1 MKTSAIAR
9 IVIFSF
15 VILLLVGILAIGV
28 LGHMFGFY
36 FSKQALDGGTI
47 ADHGSVKASKIHN
60 IEIDW
65 VCGSVTIKAG
75 NTDSI
80 EFSETGSDS
89 QKNTMVWK
97 QSGDTLEIQFRPTR
111 RFFGISINDEKPKDL
126 TITIP
131 KDWVGNELSIDS
143 VSAKVN
149 VADINVKELD
159 LDTVSGSIE
168 FTGSVT
174 NVELDSVS
182 ASCTLNLSAGVKS
195 IDMNCLAAELTVFLP
210 EDQGFTAEVDGLD
223 GDISTDFSV
232 TTSGDR
238 HIYGDGS
245 CKIEAGCVSGDII
258 IKKAP

>member
-15 VILLLVGILAIGV
+15 VILLLVGILAVGVIGSIIGFHF
-28 LGHMFGFY
+28 GHDFL
-36 FSKQALDGGTI
+36 KDGTVS
-47 ADHGSVKASKIHN
+47 DQGSVKASKIRN

-65 VCGSVTIKAG
+65 VSGSITIQSG
-75 NTDSI
+75 DTDQI
-80 EFSETGSDS
+80 VFSETSSDS
-89 QKNTMVWK
+89 QKNTMVWN
-97 QSGDTLEIQFRPTR
+97 QTGDTLKIQFRQSR
-111 RFFGISINDEKPKDL
+111 GLFGISINDEKPKDL

-149 VADINVKELD
+149 VADINIKELD
-159 LDTVSGSIE
+159 LDTVSGSIDL
-168 FTGSVT
+168 TGSVT

-195 IDMNCLAAELTVFLP
+195 IDMNCLSAELTVFLP
-210 EDQGFTAEVDGLD
+210 ENQGFTAEVDGLD
-223 GDISTDFSV
+223 GDITTDFSV
-232 TTSGDR
+232 TTSNGK

-245 CKIEAGCVSGDII
+245 CEIDAGCIDGDII